1 MGDTVQCVF
10 IPPSFNFHE
19 ILSFTIYSDAH
30 FSEIP
35 PLIVQIDEKQFEINK
50 ITNSDNK
57 ITWNCEKLVELKE
70 HRTKTKEFK
79 VKFNDLEKTIDLNGL
94 IFLGMPRSFKPIYDV
109 LLLEFKSGYYCRSDA
124 ISEDP
129 VSFNVDFILTLD
141 YRNVVQVKAQIEEL
155 QQSQKSFIETKE
167 RLVQT
172 GLNLKELSDL
182 KVQYEE
188 CMKEKR
194 RVQHDFIDQNQK
206 MQAAT
211 IITTNDEGRSALKEQ
226 LTKHIQANKE
236 RITTSKPDIEAYEKM
251 KEYRLMALQEM
262 LLIFPLGDNN
272 KFCYMNYYQ
281 TPANLQ
287 QFNEMRAYL
296 GYATHYIRELSRI
309 LGIPLPFV
317 LYPQAA
323 ASKITS
329 RLIEKS
335 VAIPADFNVPNIK
348 IMQSYEQI
356 LVDCSKHILNSLL
369 MESEGEANIPVFIE
383 KLTHI
388 DDTALSS
395 LIPTLS

>member
-1 MGDTVQCVF
+1 
-10 IPPSFNFHE
+10 
-19 ILSFTIYSDAH
+19 
-30 FSEIP
+30 
-35 PLIVQIDEKQFEINK
+35 
-50 ITNSDNK
+50 
-57 ITWNCEKLVELKE
+57 
-70 HRTKTKEFK
+70 
-79 VKFNDLEKTIDLNGL
+79 
-94 IFLGMPRSFKPIYDV
+94 
-109 LLLEFKSGYYCRSDA
+109 
-124 ISEDP
+124 
-129 VSFNVDFILTLD
+129 
-141 YRNVVQVKAQIEEL
+141 
-155 QQSQKSFIETKE
+155 
-167 RLVQT
+167 
-172 GLNLKELSDL
+172 
-182 KVQYEE
+182 
-188 CMKEKR
+188 
-194 RVQHDFIDQNQK
+194 
-206 MQAAT
+206 
-211 IITTNDEGRSALKEQ
+211 
-226 LTKHIQANKE
+226 
-236 RITTSKPDIEAYEKM
+236 
-251 KEYRLMALQEM
+251 
-262 LLIFPLGDNN
+262 
-272 KFCYMNYYQ
+272 MNYYQ